1 MSKLSLTKSG
11 LQKERN
17 QLNLYERVLPSLDL
31 KREQLTIELS
41 RAKRELDLKAVE
53 IEELKSKVSEQVPM
67 IANSEIPLSG
77 LVNIDT
83 VEYEEE
89 NVVGV
94 NLPVLKSVK
103 YLEQDYSLLAKPHW
117 VDVYVKCLKQI
128 IQLRLELELASERV
142 KVLEKSVRRITQ
154 RVNLFDKVLIPSAK
168 ENIKRIQIFLGD
180 AERSAV
186 VRSKIAKTKHKQNNI
201 DQNF

>member
-41 RAKRELDLKAVE
+41 RAKRELDLKSEE
-53 IEELKSKVSEQVPM
+53 IEELKSEVSKQVPM

-83 VEYEEE
+83 VEYEQE

-117 VDVYVKCLKQI
+117 VDVYVKRLKQI
-128 IQLRLELELASERV
+128 IELRLELELASERV